1 MLFFLLAVIF
11 TVMLYLIMR
20 AYPRYQVDSFHAVVF
35 NYYSCV
41 LTGLLLTPDLN
52 VFRQVEWTSEGTLLT
67 MALGAMFVTAFM
79 LIGLTAQKVSVTA
92 TSLAGNM
99 SLVIP
104 VLFGLFVF
112 KNNNKDFTALNYLG
126 LALALV
132 ALALGAIQRAPKTA
146 SETHAGHP
154 GHGTNANQPL
164 QAAKQA
170 LWIFPVLTFFASGTN
185 NTLINFLSSK
195 YYPAGQ
201 ITVFMIIACFG
212 AVVIGTSILVYR
224 IIAHGH
230 SLKFR
235 SVVGGLLLGVPNFL
249 SLYFLLRALAAFG
262 NSAAYVFPIYNI
274 LTMLVS
280 ALAAWLL
287 YKERL
292 NALNKW
298 GLVLAVIAIV
308 LISYQELNL

>member
-1 MLFFLLAVIF
+1 MLFFLLAVVF

-41 LTGLLLTPDLN
+41 LTGLILTPDLR
-52 VFRQVEWTSEGTLLT
+52 VFTHVQWTSEGTVLT
-67 MALGAMFVTAFM
+67 MALGVMFVAAFM

-92 TSLAGNM
+92 ASLAGNM

-112 KNNNKDFTALNYLG
+112 RNNNKDFTALNYLG
-126 LALALV
+126 LVLALV
-132 ALALGAIQRAPKTA
+132 ALALGAIQCSPKSA
-146 SETHAGHP
+146 DAG
-154 GHGTNANQPL
+154 NAGDHV
-164 QAAKQA
+164 AKQA

-212 AVVIGTSILVYR
+212 AVVIGTSILMYR
-224 IIAHGH
+224 VIAHGH
-230 SLKFR
+230 QLKLR
-235 SVVGGLLLGVPNFL
+235 SVLGGLLLGVPNFL
-249 SLYFLLRALAAFG
+249 SLYFLLLALAAFG

-280 ALAAWLL
+280 AFAAWVL

-292 NALNKW
+292 NTLNKW
-298 GLVLAVIAIV
+298 GLVLAVVAIV

>member
-1 MLFFLLAVIF
+1 MLFFLLSVLF

-41 LTGLLLTPDLN
+41 LTGLILTPELGIFARVQWN
-52 VFRQVEWTSEGTLLT
+52 SEGTLLT

-112 KNNNKDFTALNYLG
+112 QNNNKEFTALNYLG
-126 LALALV
+126 LVLALV
-132 ALALGAIQRAPKTA
+132 ALALGAIQRTPKTA
-146 SETHAGHP
+146 
-154 GHGTNANQPL
+154 
-164 QAAKQA
+164 AASVNPESGPTARQA
-170 LWIFPVLTFFASGTN
+170 LWLLPVLTFFASGTN

-212 AVVIGTSILVYR
+212 AVVIGTSILIYR
-224 IIAHGH
+224 IFAHGH
-230 SLKFR
+230 RLKIR
-235 SVVGGLLLGVPNFL
+235 SVLGGLLLGVPNFL
-249 SLYFLLRALAAFG
+249 SLYFLLLALAAFG

-292 NALNKW
+292 NTLNKW
-298 GLVLAVIAIV
+298 GLLLAVIAIV

>member
-1 MLFFLLAVIF
+1 MLFFLLAVVF

-41 LTGLLLTPDLN
+41 ATGLILTPDLR
-52 VFRQVEWTSEGTLLT
+52 VFTQVQWNSEGTLLT
-67 MALGAMFVTAFM
+67 MALGAMFVVAFM
-79 LIGLTAQKVSVTA
+79 LIGLTAQKVSVSA

-112 KNNNKDFTALNYLG
+112 RNNNKDFTALNYLG
-126 LALALV
+126 LMLALV
-132 ALALGAIQRAPKTA
+132 ALALGVIQRSPKASDTAGTAPTA
-146 SETHAGHP
+146 S
-154 GHGTNANQPL
+154 
-164 QAAKQA
+164 QA

-212 AVVIGTSILVYR
+212 AVVIGTSVLVYR

-230 SLKFR
+230 RLRMR
-235 SVVGGLLLGVPNFL
+235 SVAGGLLLGIPNFL
-249 SLYFLLRALAAFG
+249 SLYFLLLALAAFG

-280 ALAAWLL
+280 ALAAWVL

-292 NALNKW
+292 NTLNKW
-298 GLVLAVIAIV
+298 GLAIAIVAIV

>member
-41 LTGLLLTPDLN
+41 LTGLVLTPDPA
-52 VFRQVEWTSEGTLLT
+52 VFMEVRWTAEGTALT
-67 MALGAMFVTAFM
+67 MALGAMFVTAFL

-112 KNNNKDFTALNYLG
+112 RNNNKVFTGLNYLG

-132 ALALGAIQRAPKTA
+132 ALALGAIQRSREPAGAANTAGPKQT
-146 SETHAGHP
+146 
-154 GHGTNANQPL
+154 
-164 QAAKQA
+164 
-170 LWIFPVLTFFASGTN
+170 LWIFPILTFFASGTN
-185 NTLINFLSSK
+185 NTLINFLSSR

-201 ITVFMIIACFG
+201 ITVFMIIACLG

-224 IIAHGH
+224 MVVHGH
-230 SLKFR
+230 KLKFR
-235 SVVGGLLLGVPNFL
+235 SVLGGLILGVPNFL
-249 SLYFLLRALAAFG
+249 SLYFLLLALAAFG

-280 ALAAWLL
+280 ALAAWVL

-292 NALNKW
+292 NTLNKW
-298 GLVLAVIAIV
+298 GLLLAVAAIV

>member
-1 MLFFLLAVIF
+1 MLFFLLAVVF

-41 LTGLLLTPDLN
+41 LTGLALTPDLGIFN
-52 VFRQVEWTSEGTLLT
+52 QVAWTSEGTVLT

-112 KNNNKDFTALNYLG
+112 RNNNKDFTALNYLG
-126 LALALV
+126 LLLALV
-132 ALALGAIQRAPKTA
+132 ALALGAIQRSPKA
-146 SETHAGHP
+146 SDAANAAGE
-154 GHGTNANQPL
+154 GK
-164 QAAKQA
+164 AASQA
-170 LWIFPVLTFFASGTN
+170 LWILPVLTFFATGTN

-230 SLKFR
+230 KLKLR
-235 SVVGGLLLGVPNFL
+235 SVLGGLLLGVPNFL
-249 SLYFLLRALAAFG
+249 SLYFLLLALAAFG

-280 ALAAWLL
+280 ALAAWAL

-292 NALNKW
+292 NTLNKW
-298 GLVLAVIAIV
+298 GLVLAVVAIV

>member
-1 MLFFLLAVIF
+1 MLFFLLAVVF
-11 TVMLYLIMR
+11 TVLLYLILR

-35 NYYSCV
+35 NYYSCM
-41 LTGLLLTPDLN
+41 LTGLILTPD
-52 VFRQVEWTSEGTLLT
+52 FRAFAQVQWTSEGTILT
-67 MALGAMFVTAFM
+67 MALGTMFVAAFM

-92 TSLAGNM
+92 ASLAGNM

-112 KNNNKDFTALNYLG
+112 RNNNKDFTALNYLG
-126 LALALV
+126 LILALV
-132 ALALGAIQRAPKTA
+132 ALALGAIQRSPKGSDTA
-146 SETHAGHP
+146 TAG
-154 GHGTNANQPL
+154 

-170 LWIFPVLTFFASGTN
+170 LWILPVLTFFAAGTN

-212 AVVIGTSILVYR
+212 AVVIGTSVLVYR

-230 SLKFR
+230 KLKFR
-235 SVVGGLLLGVPNFL
+235 SVVGGLILGVPNFV
-249 SLYFLLRALAAFG
+249 SLYFLLLALAAFG

-280 ALAAWLL
+280 ALAARVL

-292 NALNKW
+292 NTLNKW
-298 GLVLAVIAIV
+298 GLVLAVAAIV

>member
-1 MLFFLLAVIF
+1 MLYFLLAVVF

-41 LTGLLLTPDLN
+41 LTGLILTPDLG
-52 VFRQVEWTSEGTLLT
+52 VFAQVQWTSEGAILT

-112 KNNNKDFTALNYLG
+112 RNNNKDFTALNYLG
-126 LALALV
+126 LVLALV
-132 ALALGAIQRAPKTA
+132 ALALGAIQRSPKTTDTA
-146 SETHAGHP
+146 NAGQ
-154 GHGTNANQPL
+154 T
-164 QAAKQA
+164 AKQA

-212 AVVIGTSILVYR
+212 AVVIGTSILIYR
-224 IIAHGH
+224 VIAHGH
-230 SLKFR
+230 QLKFR

-249 SLYFLLRALAAFG
+249 SLYFLLLALAAFG

-280 ALAAWLL
+280 ALAAWVL

-292 NALNKW
+292 NTLNKW
-298 GLVLAVIAIV
+298 GLVLAVAAIV

>member
-1 MLFFLLAVIF
+1 MLFFLLAVVF

-41 LTGLLLTPDLN
+41 LTGLFLTPDLGL
-52 VFRQVEWTSEGTLLT
+52 FTQVRWASEGTILT
-67 MALGAMFVTAFM
+67 MALGAMFVTAFL

-112 KNNNKDFTALNYLG
+112 RNNNKDFTALNYVG
-126 LALALV
+126 LVLALV
-132 ALALGAIQRAPKTA
+132 ALALGAIQRSPKSSDA
-146 SETHAGHP
+146 
-154 GHGTNANQPL
+154 ANTG
-164 QAAKQA
+164 QAVKQT
-170 LWIFPVLTFFASGTN
+170 LWIFPVLTFFATGTN

-195 YYPAGQ
+195 YYPAAQ

-212 AVVIGTSILVYR
+212 AVVIGTSILIYR

-230 SLKFR
+230 SLKLR
-235 SVVGGLLLGVPNFL
+235 SVIGGLLLGVPNFL
-249 SLYFLLRALAAFG
+249 SLYFLLLALAAFG

-280 ALAAWLL
+280 ALAAWAL

-292 NALNKW
+292 NTLNKW
-298 GLVLAVIAIV
+298 GLALAVAAIV

>member
-1 MLFFLLAVIF
+1 MLYFLLAVVF

-20 AYPRYQVDSFHAVVF
+20 AYPRYRVDSFHAVVF

-41 LTGLLLTPDLN
+41 LTGLLLSPNLMAFKD
-52 VFRQVEWTSEGTLLT
+52 VEWGSEGTILT

-126 LALALV
+126 LVLALV
-132 ALALGAIQRAPKTA
+132 ALALGAIQRPTKPI
-146 SETHAGHP
+146 SGEPETTTISA
-154 GHGTNANQPL
+154 TNTS
-164 QAAKQA
+164 
-170 LWIFPVLTFFASGTN
+170 LWILPVLTFFAAGTN
-185 NTLINFLSSK
+185 NTLINYLSSR
-195 YYPAGQ
+195 YYTSDQ
-201 ITVFMIIACFG
+201 VTIFMIIACFG
-212 AVVIGTSILVYR
+212 AVLIGTSLLIYRLIVYGQKL
-224 IIAHGH
+224 A
-230 SLKFR
+230 LR

-249 SLYFLLRALAAFG
+249 SLYFLLLALAAFG

-280 ALAAWLL
+280 AIAARLI
-287 YKERL
+287 YRERL
-292 NALNKW
+292 NTLNKW
-298 GLVLAVIAIV
+298 GLVLAVAAIV

>member
-41 LTGLLLTPDLN
+41 LTGLVLTPNFD
-52 VFRQVEWTSEGTLLT
+52 VFRQVEWTSEGTVLT

-112 KNNNKDFTALNYLG
+112 RNNNKDFTALNYLG
-126 LALALV
+126 LVLALI
-132 ALALGAIQRAPKTA
+132 ALALGAIQRSPKSA
-146 SETHAGHP
+146 ANAVAG
-154 GHGTNANQPL
+154 GTSKIAGQS
-164 QAAKQA
+164 

-185 NTLINFLSSK
+185 NTLINYLSST

-212 AVVIGTSILVYR
+212 AVVIGTAILVYR

-230 SLKFR
+230 RLKTR
-235 SVVGGLLLGVPNFL
+235 SVLGGLLLGVPNFL
-249 SLYFLLRALAAFG
+249 SLYFLLLALASFG

-280 ALAAWLL
+280 ALAAWVL

-292 NALNKW
+292 NTLNKW
-298 GLVLAVIAIV
+298 GLLLAVVAIV

>member
-1 MLFFLLAVIF
+1 MLYFLLAVVF

-41 LTGLLLTPDLN
+41 LTGLLLTPDLR
-52 VFRQVEWTSEGTLLT
+52 VFEQVRWTSEGTVLT

-126 LALALV
+126 LVLALV
-132 ALALGAIQRAPKTA
+132 ALALGAIQRSPKA
-146 SETHAGHP
+146 AA
-154 GHGTNANQPL
+154 NATTEGQV
-164 QAAKQA
+164 AKQA
-170 LWIFPVLTFFASGTN
+170 LWIFPILTFFASGTN

-212 AVVIGTSILVYR
+212 AVLIGTSILGYR
-224 IIAHGH
+224 TIAHGH
-230 SLKFR
+230 KLKFR

-249 SLYFLLRALAAFG
+249 SLYFLLLALAAFG

-280 ALAAWLL
+280 ALAAWVL

-292 NALNKW
+292 NTLNRW
-298 GLVLAVIAIV
+298 GLVLAIAAIV

>member
-1 MLFFLLAVIF
+1 MLFFLLAVVF

-41 LTGLLLTPDLN
+41 LTGLVLTPDLGI
-52 VFRQVEWTSEGTLLT
+52 FRQTEWTSEGTLLT
-67 MALGAMFVTAFM
+67 MALGGMFVTAFM

-112 KNNNKDFTALNYLG
+112 RNNNKDFTALNYLG
-126 LALALV
+126 LVLALA
-132 ALALGAIQRAPKTA
+132 ALALGAIQRSPKA
-146 SETHAGHP
+146 SDMA
-154 GHGTNANQPL
+154 NASNTGLP
-164 QAAKQA
+164 AKQA
-170 LWIFPVLTFFASGTN
+170 LWIFPVLTFFATGTN

-212 AVVIGTSILVYR
+212 AVLIGTSILIYR

-230 SLKFR
+230 RLQLR

-249 SLYFLLRALAAFG
+249 SLYFLLLALAAFG

-280 ALAAWLL
+280 ALAAWVL

-292 NALNKW
+292 NTLNKW
-298 GLVLAVIAIV
+298 GLLLAVAAIV

>member
-1 MLFFLLAVIF
+1 MLFFLLAVVF

-20 AYPRYQVDSFHAVVF
+20 AYPRYRVDSFHAVVF

-41 LTGLLLTPDLN
+41 LTGLVLTPELS
-52 VFRQVEWTSEGTLLT
+52 VFQKISWASEGTLLT
-67 MALGAMFVTAFM
+67 LALGAMFVTAFM

-112 KNNNKDFTALNYLG
+112 RNNNKDFTALNYLG
-126 LALALV
+126 LAIALV
-132 ALALGAIQRAPKTA
+132 ALALGAIQRSPEPVGNEKA
-146 SETHAGHP
+146 SADQR
-154 GHGTNANQPL
+154 NAS
-164 QAAKQA
+164 QA

-185 NTLINFLSSK
+185 NTLINYLSSR
-195 YYPAGQ
+195 YYQPDQ
-201 ITVFMIIACFG
+201 ITVFMISACFG
-212 AVVIGTSILVYR
+212 AVVIGTLILLYR
-224 IIAHGH
+224 MIAHGH
-230 SLKFR
+230 RLHFR

-249 SLYFLLRALAAFG
+249 SLYFLLLALAAFG

-280 ALAAWLL
+280 ALAAWVI

-292 NALNKW
+292 STANKW
-298 GLVLAVIAIV
+298 GLVLAVVAII